1 MIGKIEEIP
10 KEELQREA
18 AFVAAVAEGL
28 KKQPEGRIV
37 MIDCPYGGKIMA
49 IPQRI
54 RRTPNHDCKVQ

>member
-37 MIDCPYGGKIMA
+37 MIDCPSSGRFVVAAVRWMSTERSGG
-49 IPQRI
+49 R
-54 RRTPNHDCKVQ
+54 